1 MLEKYCREM
10 KKNKKRILKNNIASN
25 DTKKINKKDLNQ
37 NNTIKAN
44 TIITQKKNT
53 TIDGNNKNILSEIKS
68 KYIIKQMSEFLN
80 QKTFLQLIKY
90 NNQIQTKFDMSIKEY
105 FQIEIEVIPVD
116 KPEAINKEEIT
127 RNYFYKQD
135 KVKKIKILLDYE
147 IESLSSLFKYCK
159 CIKSINIKK
168 YNREDITDLTEMFS
182 RCRSLE
188 EVDLSK
194 LKINDYTDIEYMF
207 SECSA
212 ELKRKIQNQYKY
224 IEEQAFDNRSYDYN
238 ENGIYAYL

>member
-1 MLEKYCREM
+1 MIQ
-10 KKNKKRILKNNIASN
+10 KKLI
-25 DTKKINKKDLNQ
+25 KKIS
-37 NNTIKAN
+37 IKN
-44 TIITQKKNT
+44 IQSKLILFSHKKKNT
-53 TIDGNNKNILSEIKS
+53 TSNGNNKNILSEIKS

-116 KPEAINKEEIT
+116 KPEAINLFINYFFDKSYYHFYFNDNKEEIT

-212 ELKRKIQNQYKY
+212 ELKRKIQNQYEY
-224 IEEQAFDNRSYDYN
+224 IEKEAFDNRSYDYN